1 MSLFKQ
7 VAIVLSVVF
16 LILFILVVGLSFN
29 IIKNSAAKSLYE
41 SIQNSVTGISLSIT
55 NSGVGEHS
63 VQTILNASFDNGNYA
78 KIVFKNTNEEIVY
91 ERKKEIALGEN
102 GDIPKWFVDF
112 VDIGD
117 ISAITNVSEGWKLLG
132 TLEIYADRKM
142 LYKQIYTMFIKIFE
156 SLILIYVL
164 LIILFHFLFTFI
176 LRPLKTIDKQAK
188 AVINNEFI
196 ISDKVP
202 FTEEFKSL
210 TFAINSMIK
219 KFESIF
225 KNTNEILKTNKEL
238 LYFDEHS
245 KINNRKYFI
254 LKVNEYLDKDSI
266 NNTGFLVLIN
276 LNIQDINKTCGF
288 IKTDKLL
295 FDLGNKMKECFI
307 DHVNIVT
314 RLNGSDFA
322 ILIPNSSE
330 EFVKENLEKLIKS
343 LKSIEEF
350 KNNIH
355 FGILKYTTEDDIKKI
370 FTKIDYTLSQAKIHT
385 EQEYFYA
392 KNVQNQKLRTK
403 EEWINILNISLEK
416 EYYQVVYRDI
426 VDINSKEQL
435 LKTVSFEIDFEG
447 EIIKYGELIAPILE
461 QNILDK
467 VCLYIIEKV
476 MNSYETGLISIQ
488 LPTIF
493 ITKSSNYI
501 KLKEILEKYK
511 NISNNIIFEIEEGAF
526 NNNLNSVLGYIQ
538 LFKEFNFKFAIFNFI
553 LHSDDYNYLKEL
565 KPMYIKA
572 SKLFL
577 LESKQHLSI
586 LKILTQSLGIKL
598 IATSVDEI
606 SEIEILKQIEID
618 AVSGSVMTKL

>member
-7 VAIVLSVVF
+7 VAIILSVVF
-16 LILFILVVGLSFN
+16 LVLFILVVGLSFN

-41 SIQNSVTGISLSIT
+41 SVQNNLLGISLSIT

-63 VQTILNASFDNGNYA
+63 IQTILNASFDNGNYA

-91 ERKKEIALGEN
+91 ERKKEISLEDNAG
-102 GDIPKWFVDF
+102 IPKWFVDLI
-112 VDIGD
+112 DIGD
-117 ISAITNVSEGWKLLG
+117 ISAITSISEGWKPLG

-142 LYKQIYTMFIKIFE
+142 LYKQIYTMFLKIFE
-156 SLILIYVL
+156 SLVLIYIL
-164 LIILFHFLFTFI
+164 LMVLFHFLFTFM
-176 LRPLKTIDKQAK
+176 LRPLKVIDKQAK

-196 ISDKVP
+196 ISDKIP
-202 FTEEFKSL
+202 FTIEFKSL
-210 TFAINSMIK
+210 TFAINNMIK

-254 LKVNEYLDKDSI
+254 LKVNEYLDKDNV

-276 LNIQDINKTCGF
+276 LNIQDINKTYGF
-288 IKTDKLL
+288 MKTDKLL
-295 FDLGNKMKECFI
+295 YNLGNKMKECFI
-307 DHVNIVT
+307 DYVNIVT

-343 LKSIEEF
+343 LKNIEEF

-355 FGILKYTTEDDIKKI
+355 FGMLKYTGEDDVKKI
-370 FTKIDYTLSQAKIHT
+370 FTKIDYTISQAKIHT
-385 EQEYFYA
+385 EQDYFYA
-392 KNVQNQKLRTK
+392 KNIQDFKLRTK

-476 MNSYETGLISIQ
+476 MNSYEAGLISIQ

-511 NISNNIIFEIEEGAF
+511 NISNNVIFEIEEGAL
-526 NNNLNSVLGYIQ
+526 NNNLNSALGYIQ
-538 LFKEFNFKFAIFNFI
+538 LLKEFNFKFAIFNFI
-553 LHSDDYNYLKEL
+553 LHSDDYNYLKDL

-577 LESKQHLSI
+577 LESKQHLSV